1 MPSNVSSSQTVRL
14 FLESIDKDKSGS
26 ISAEELI
33 TALENAN
40 IKVKHVERFIAQYDK
55 NNDGQLDFDELMEF
69 FATIG
74 L

>member
-1 MPSNVSSSQTVRL
+1 MPCSQTVRM
-14 FLESIDKDKSGS
+14 FLESIDTDKSGS

-33 TALENAN
+33 AALKNSN

-55 NNDGQLDFDELMEF
+55 NNDGQLDFDELMDF
-69 FATIG
+69 FSTIG